1 VRSTLYPKTFLGWR
15 NLRTLNLKLFAL
27 RAQCGQDVR
36 APSSEALQPWGV
48 GAYQGADT
56 SARSTKSCCDKIF
69 TPQLSL
75 MSKDHK
81 EAVGE
86 VETAL
91 LDAELFIKYGSTDRA
106 MKRLKTALE
115 HNPRSI
121 PLRERLREVAAAH
134 KHPEEAARHCLALAS
149 LYIERDDFDAAH
161 DRLLEAKQLDPRI
174 SIASG
179 LEAIRRARHPE
190 RHEEPTKKTEPQRMK
205 PGISFA
211 GDLSVVSVFDAI
223 QAIENSRLTG
233 VLTLTNNA
241 QAGRVLFN
249 DGQIVGAESG
259 KLTAKEAFRQIVE
272 ITGGAFDFQK
282 SAQSYPITIEAASNT
297 NLILDSLRQV
307 DEDAVGS

>member
-1 VRSTLYPKTFLGWR
+1 
-15 NLRTLNLKLFAL
+15 
-27 RAQCGQDVR
+27 
-36 APSSEALQPWGV
+36 
-48 GAYQGADT
+48 
-56 SARSTKSCCDKIF
+56 
-69 TPQLSL
+69 
-75 MSKDHK
+75 MSNTHK
-81 EAVGE
+81 EPVGE

-91 LDAELFIKYGSTDRA
+91 LDAELFIKYGSVDRA
-106 MKRLKTALE
+106 LKRLKTALE

-121 PLRERLREVAAAH
+121 PLRERLREVASTH

-174 SIASG
+174 SIGTG

-190 RHEEPTKKTEPQRMK
+190 LHSQPEKKTEPQKMK

-211 GDLSVVSVFDAI
+211 GDLSVISVFDAI

-233 VLTLTNNA
+233 VLMLTNNA

-259 KLTAKEAFRQIVE
+259 KLTAREAFRQVVE
-272 ITGGAFDFQK
+272 ITGGTFDFQR
-282 SAQSYPITIEAASNT
+282 SQQTHPVTIEAATNT

-307 DEDAVGS
+307 DEEAVGL

>member
-1 VRSTLYPKTFLGWR
+1 
-15 NLRTLNLKLFAL
+15 
-27 RAQCGQDVR
+27 
-36 APSSEALQPWGV
+36 
-48 GAYQGADT
+48 
-56 SARSTKSCCDKIF
+56 
-69 TPQLSL
+69 
-75 MSKDHK
+75 MSNDHK
-81 EAVGE
+81 EPVGE

-91 LDAELFIKYGSTDRA
+91 LDAELFIKYGSTERA

-121 PLRERLREVAAAH
+121 PLRERLREVASAH

-174 SIASG
+174 SIATG

-190 RHEEPTKKTEPQRMK
+190 LHSKPAKKSAPQQMK

-211 GDLSVVSVFDAI
+211 GDLSVISVFDAI

-233 VLTLTNNA
+233 VLMLTNNA

-259 KLTAKEAFRQIVE
+259 KLTANEAFRQIVE
-272 ITGGAFDFQK
+272 TTGGTFDFQR
-282 SAQSYPITIEAASNT
+282 SPQTHPVTIEAPSNT
-297 NLILDSLRQV
+297 NLILDCLRQV
-307 DEDAVGS
+307 DEGAVSGGL